1 MVDDLFDVLPAR
13 EGPEPKR
20 GAREGD
26 TIVLRL
32 HVQPGA
38 GRSAVTGRYGDA
50 VKVKVAAP
58 PEGGRANEAVV
69 ELVASLVGVKAA
81 QVELASGQSSRS
93 KRVKVT
99 GVVVDDVRRVLSES
113 VAAGNKAGGPGV
125 RPTAR

>member
-1 MVDDLFDVLPAR
+1 VTEDLFDVLPAP
-13 EGPEPKR
+13 EGSEP
-20 GAREGD
+20 D

-58 PEGGRANEAVV
+58 PEGGRANKAVV
-69 ELVASLVGVKAA
+69 DFVASLLGVKVD
-81 QVELASGQSSRS
+81 QVELTSGQSSRT
-93 KRVKVT
+93 KRVKVS
-99 GVVVDDVRRVLSES
+99 GVVVDDVRRVVADE
-113 VAAGNKAGGPGV
+113 VAAGNNAGRRGV